1 MPNIVGVSR
10 GGRGCSPGS
19 SSAWA
24 RLRSQNEE
32 SKVAALEIISA
43 SWRDGTASTG
53 VIRESN
59 ITMNNISLLWG
70 VSVRVGRG
78 GGE

>member
-32 SKVAALEIISA
+32 SKVAALESISA
-43 SWRDGTASTG
+43 SWRDGIASTG
-53 VIRESN
+53 VIRENSIN
-59 ITMNNISLLWG
+59 MNNIILLWG
-70 VSVRVGRG
+70 VNVRVGRL